1 MPGDQIERFEQGLI
15 DSGIGPVFLH
25 VIYLINLGTP
35 SKGNL
40 QKGIDSLINYTSL
53 AAEIDAEGVIV
64 HPGSHG
70 GKGFEAMLP
79 QGVDA
84 LKIVLDASAEGPV
97 LAMEN
102 MPGMGQHIGA
112 KFDEL
117 ADILKAVDSTRLKIC
132 LDTQH
137 AFAAG
142 YDLTDFEGIQAML
155 DELDAGPGGANV
167 VAGHANDSK

>member
-1 MPGDQIERFEQGLI
+1 MPGDQSERFEQGLI

-25 VIYLINLGTP
+25 AIYLINLGTP
-35 SKGNL
+35 SKENL
-40 QKGIDSLINYTSL
+40 QKEMDSLINYMSL
-53 AAEIDAEGVIV
+53 AAEIGAEGVIV

-102 MPGMGQHIGA
+102 MPGTG
-112 KFDEL
+112 
-117 ADILKAVDSTRLKIC
+117 
-132 LDTQH
+132 
-137 AFAAG
+137 
-142 YDLTDFEGIQAML
+142 
-155 DELDAGPGGANV
+155 
-167 VAGHANDSK
+167 

>member
-1 MPGDQIERFEQGLI
+1 MPGDQIERFKQGLI

-84 LKIVLDASAEGPV
+84 LKTVLDASAEGPV

-102 MPGMGQHIGA
+102 M
-112 KFDEL
+112 
-117 ADILKAVDSTRLKIC
+117 
-132 LDTQH
+132 
-137 AFAAG
+137 AG
-142 YDLTDFEGIQAML
+142 TG
-155 DELDAGPGGANV
+155 
-167 VAGHANDSK
+167 

>member
-70 GKGFEAMLP
+70 GKGFEAVLP
-79 QGVDA
+79 QV
-84 LKIVLDASAEGPV
+84 VDASAEEPV

-102 MPGMGQHIGA
+102 M
-112 KFDEL
+112 
-117 ADILKAVDSTRLKIC
+117 
-132 LDTQH
+132 
-137 AFAAG
+137 AG
-142 YDLTDFEGIQAML
+142 TG
-155 DELDAGPGGANV
+155 
-167 VAGHANDSK
+167 

>member
-1 MPGDQIERFEQGLI
+1 MKIGAHVSTPSGISNAIVRGQKIGCEAIQIFGSSPQAWAFKVMPGDQIERFEQGLI

-25 VIYLINLGTP
+25 AIYLINLGTP

-53 AAEIDAEGVIV
+53 AAEIGAEGVIV

-102 MPGMGQHIGA
+102 M
-112 KFDEL
+112 
-117 ADILKAVDSTRLKIC
+117 
-132 LDTQH
+132 
-137 AFAAG
+137 AG
-142 YDLTDFEGIQAML
+142 TG
-155 DELDAGPGGANV
+155 
-167 VAGHANDSK
+167 